1 MKPWLWLALLA
12 ITSGWKLPDDETLT
26 SRRLQASGG
35 SMGTCNEE
43 APIYRELS
51 CDDGCDISCDSFC
64 DSQGNSCDSSCD
76 SGCDRS
82 CDDWECVTQEQVNKE
97 NATAGIIG
105 GVFVGVFAFFFCGVT
120 HRRGGFKQGS
130 RLRRGVARM
139 GSGRLAFTGAGPWAA
154 PSLAGQQR
162 TPTPMAV
169 AYAPA
174 AGPTAGVA
182 MATYPNAAGAY
193 PTAGVAMATYPNA
206 AGAYPVT
213 CAAGGCPTVAA
224 VPYCQPTA
232 VATAMPISGQ
242 PTAYPTAMPVAGQP
256 SAVATAYPSQV

>member
-1 MKPWLWLALLA
+1 
-12 ITSGWKLPDDETLT
+12 
-26 SRRLQASGG
+26 
-35 SMGTCNEE
+35 MGTCNEE
-43 APIYRELS
+43 VPIYRELS
-51 CDDGCDISCDSFC
+51 CDDGCDISCDSSC
-64 DSQGNSCDSSCD
+64 DNYGGSGGNSCDSSCD
-76 SGCDRS
+76 SGCNWS

-97 NATAGIIG
+97 NATAGIIA

-139 GSGRLAFTGAGPWAA
+139 GSGRLAFTGAGP
-154 PSLAGQQR
+154 SLALWQQR

-174 AGPTAGVA
+174 AAPTAGVA
-182 MATYPNAAGAY
+182 MASYPNAAGAY

-206 AGAYPVT
+206 AAGAYPAT

-224 VPYCQPTA
+224 VPYCQPTV

-256 SAVATAYPSQV
+256 TAVATAYPSQV